1 MDVMKLFNVFLS
13 SLGISII
20 MFRHKELVE
29 ANYIYLKHIEFGLLQ
44 TQQHTTTQLR
54 VKFINIDNNTSINTT
69 TPVLLTL

>member
-1 MDVMKLFNVFLS
+1 
-13 SLGISII
+13 
-20 MFRHKELVE
+20 MFRHNELVE